1 MDGYLA
7 GDVFILEISLGEG
20 MGMGMGVRIEMEME
34 MEMERGWGTG
44 RYLSNPFKTSVTS
57 MIKLVNNA

>member
-7 GDVFILEISLGEG
+7 GDVFILEISLGE
-20 MGMGMGVRIEMEME
+20 GMGVRIEMEME